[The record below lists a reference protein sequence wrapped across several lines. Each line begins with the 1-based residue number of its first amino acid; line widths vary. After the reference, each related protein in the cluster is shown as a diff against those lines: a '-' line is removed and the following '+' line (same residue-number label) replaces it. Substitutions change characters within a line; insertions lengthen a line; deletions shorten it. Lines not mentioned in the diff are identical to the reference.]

1 MSTTPLASSDSA
13 PTPPSPP
20 PSLPLITDLSHCAPP
35 VRKIFTDQ
43 DIPNWLDSEAYD
55 YIETLILRLSAAVE
69 GKTVEDTCVESEVS
83 RSLTSGGGVN
93 GSQADETE
101 RGALY
106 EGTRMV

>member
-1 MSTTPLASSDSA
+1 
-13 PTPPSPP
+13 
-20 PSLPLITDLSHCAPP
+20 
-35 VRKIFTDQ
+35 
-43 DIPNWLDSEAYD
+43 
-55 YIETLILRLSAAVE
+55 LRLSAAVE